1 MQKIS
6 TKRRSV
12 RALVATGVAGAGL
25 VLSGFAGT
33 IAESRPMGSS
43 IIIDPCQVYVAD
55 AAQAYYPPCE
65 TPNTRNTIP
74 ENQTTTTEARETT
87 TTSTPRET
95 TTTQGTTPET
105 PTTEGPEE
113 STTTT
118 APAAAAATAARPVAA
133 QATYTG

>member
-33 IAESRPMGSS
+33 VAESRPMGSS
-43 IIIDPCQVYVAD
+43 IIIIDPCQVYDV
-55 AAQAYYPPCE
+55 QATQLVVVPCE

-105 PTTEGPEE
+105 PTPE
-113 STTTT
+113 
-118 APAAAAATAARPVAA
+118 AP
-133 QATYTG
+133 Q